1 MNRIQK
7 AAVLATS
14 TAALGLGAMVAVPAA
29 EAHVRGI
36 GTVNINETAKLVR
49 QAAQQRCLTVNE
61 VRRIT
66 HGNGVLS
73 VVNGNTRVTFDGTV
87 RSGIL
92 RSFVVFGADGCATNV
107 AVVLR

>member
-7 AAVLATS
+7 ASVVGVSAL
-14 TAALGLGAMVAVPAA
+14 ALGLGSMAAIPAA

-49 QAAQQRCLTVNE
+49 QAAQQNCLTANE

-73 VVNGNTRVTFDGTV
+73 VVNGATRLTFDGTV